1 MKWYAKLYTRLV
13 FVFLY
18 LPIIVLIVFSF
29 NESKSRA
36 NWTGFSFHWY
46 KELLSLIHI

>member
-18 LPIIVLIVFSF
+18 LPILVLIVFSF
-29 NESKSRA
+29 N
-36 NWTGFSFHWY
+36 
-46 KELLSLIHI
+46 